1 MEKSRHSIWM
11 PLIGFDKYQED
22 KGVGEYLDKAGFIP
36 ESMSVF
42 LFHSDIVNQ
51 HEGMD
56 KEFVLHPDNCSYY
69 GVPANEFRERQPW
82 TNYDLRTLAQKLA
95 ERGIDAYLGIMGVYL
110 DNTRHYEWESDHS
123 ELLSFGC
130 NGRMNLNVLKR
141 FADGTYYE
149 DFFCDKIV
157 KALDDYGF
165 AGLHVSDF
173 FCPPEHSIC
182 NGDFSAD
189 MLDQFVTHSH
199 IEYPDEIKARLGFD
213 EQSDIDAR
221 HEWIWHTLRQ
231 EWIEFYVWRWE
242 KFWGKIATALRA
254 KGKKIMI
261 NNAWCADPFEA
272 LYRYGI
278 DYKKLYKAGV
288 DIFVAEAV
296 CDGTELLGEQGD
308 VFNKFI
314 TMAQLM
320 NAYSPDDK
328 LLALLGVKDCTEE
341 WDILHHAPTRLDR
354 TMHAQASVYRKDKD
368 GYHNSIN
375 GYMVTLGDGITE
387 DEWTAIRERAT
398 LAYKDLP
405 QEVLCPTLIWSD
417 NEYNA
422 MLTQY
427 INTRRAST
435 HKLMYELKNRN
446 ASIGAVARVED
457 IDKLSTA
464 IIAPNF
470 DLMSE
475 DEQKAILAYKKAPV
489 VGIAPYEYIEKS
501 GIKCDICIKDS
512 LATYELC
519 VFVVNADASAFDG
532 IETEISGE
540 KICECTDAAK
550 WDDPSFFIT
559 HMLFRG
565 VSEEFWKVC
574 AKVINAASTSPFASN
589 DAQLLPMIMKD
600 GKYRVYVYNRVNQY
614 KRSKIMCTKAV
625 KSVKAVSKYPVMPV
639 RFVYPPDP
647 NAQKLDGAK
656 ADSILIGMERNQKPE
671 GFIAKVPPCGV
682 AIFDVEFE

>member
-1 MEKSRHSIWM
+1 MKKSRHSIWM

-22 KGVGEYLDKAGFIP
+22 KGVSEYLDKAGFIP
-36 ESMSVF
+36 ETMSVF
-42 LFHSDIVNQ
+42 LFHPDIINQ
-51 HEGMD
+51 HDGMD
-56 KEFVLHPDNCSYY
+56 SEFVLHTDNCSYY

-82 TNYDLRTLAQKLA
+82 TNYDLRTLAHELA
-95 ERGIDAYLGIMGVYL
+95 RHDVDAYLGVMGVYL
-110 DNTRHYEWESDHS
+110 YNTRHYEWQSDHS

-130 NGRMNLNVLKR
+130 NGKMNLNVLKR

-149 DFFCDKIV
+149 DFFCEKISKV
-157 KALDDYGF
+157 LDDYGF

-173 FCPPEHSIC
+173 FCPPEHSIS

-189 MLDQFVTHSH
+189 MLDQFVTYSN
-199 IEYPDEIKARLGFD
+199 IDYPDHIKARLGFD

-221 HEWIWHTLRQ
+221 HQWIWHSLRK

-242 KFWGKIATALRA
+242 KFWGKVATALHA

-261 NNAWCADPFEA
+261 NNAWCSDPFEA

-278 DYKKLYKAGV
+278 DYRKLYQAGV
-288 DIFVAEAV
+288 DIIVAEAV
-296 CDGTELLGEQGD
+296 CDSIELIGKQGD

-320 NAYSPDDK
+320 DAYAPNNK

-354 TMHAQASVYRKDKD
+354 TMYAQGSIYRKDKD
-368 GYHNSIN
+368 GYHNSVS
-375 GYMVTLGDGITE
+375 GYMITLGDGIVE
-387 DEWTAIRERAT
+387 DEWTAIRERANI
-398 LAYKDLP
+398 AYKDLP
-405 QEVLCPTLIWSD
+405 HEVLCPTYIWSD

-422 MLTQY
+422 MLTEY
-427 INTRRAST
+427 INTRRASA

-446 ASIGAVARVED
+446 ASIGAVARAED
-457 IDKLSTA
+457 IDSLSTA

-470 DLMSE
+470 DLMTE
-475 DEQKAILAYKKAPV
+475 DEQKAILSYKKAPV
-489 VGIAPYEYIEKS
+489 IGIAPYEYIANS

-519 VFVVNADASAFDG
+519 VFVLNASQGAFDD

-540 KICECTDAAK
+540 KICECTDVTQ
-550 WDDPSFFIT
+550 WEDPSFFRT

-565 VSEEFWKVC
+565 VSEEFWSVC
-574 AKVINAASTSPFASN
+574 ARVINAAGTSLFASD
-589 DAQLLPMIMKD
+589 DALLLPMIMAD
-600 GKYRVYVYNRVNQY
+600 GTYRVYVYNRVNY
-614 KRSKIMCTKAV
+614 YMRSKIMCSKTL

-647 NAQKLDGAK
+647 NIPKLDGAK
-656 ADSILIGMERNQKPE
+656 ADSILIGMERDQKPE

>member
-1 MEKSRHSIWM
+1 MNKSRHSIWM
-11 PLIGFDKYQED
+11 PLIGFDKYQVD
-22 KGVGEYLDKAGFIP
+22 KGVGEYINNAGFVP

-42 LFHSDIVNQ
+42 LFHPDIINQ
-51 HEGMD
+51 HNGME

-82 TNYDLRTLAQKLA
+82 TNYDLRTLAKELA
-95 ERGIDAYLGIMGVYL
+95 NHGVEAYLGVMGVYL
-110 DNTRHYEWESDHS
+110 YNTRHYEWQSDHS

-149 DFFCDKIV
+149 DFFCEKV
-157 KALDDYGF
+157 SKALDDYGF

-182 NGDFSAD
+182 NGDFSSD
-189 MLDQFVTHSH
+189 MLDQFVTYSH
-199 IEYPDEIKARLGFD
+199 IEYPDTIKERLGFD

-221 HEWIWHTLRQ
+221 HKWIWHSLRK
-231 EWIEFYVWRWE
+231 EWIEFYVWRWAR
-242 KFWGKIATALRA
+242 FWGKVAQTLHS

-261 NNAWCADPFEA
+261 NNAWCSDPFEA

-278 DYKKLYKAGV
+278 DYKKLYDAGV
-288 DIFVAEAV
+288 DIIVAETV
-296 CDGTELLGEQGD
+296 CDSMELISKHGD

-320 NAYSPDDK
+320 NAYTPHDK

-341 WDILHHAPTRLDR
+341 WDILHHAPVRLDR
-354 TMHAQASVYRKDKD
+354 TMYAQGSIYRKDKN
-368 GYHNSIN
+368 GYHNSVH
-375 GYMVTLGDGITE
+375 GYMVTLGDGILK
-387 DEWTAIRERAT
+387 DEWDSIRQRAQF
-398 LAYKDLP
+398 AYNDLP
-405 QEVLCPTLIWSD
+405 HELLCPTFIWSD
-417 NEYNA
+417 NEYNS

-427 INTRRAST
+427 INTRRASS

-457 IDKLSTA
+457 IQSLNTA
-464 IIAPNF
+464 IIVPNF

-475 DEQKAILAYKKAPV
+475 DEQKTILAYKKAPV
-489 VGIAPYEYIEKS
+489 IGIAPYDYFKKS

-519 VFVVNADASAFDG
+519 MFVLGAPLNILDD

-540 KICECTDAAK
+540 KICESSDVSE
-550 WDDPSFFIT
+550 WEDPSFFRT

-565 VSEEFWKVC
+565 VSEPFWRVC
-574 AKVINAASTSPFASN
+574 ARVINAVGASLFASD
-589 DAQLLPMIMKD
+589 DALLLPMKMKS

-614 KRSKIMCTKAV
+614 IRSKIMCSKV
-625 KSVKAVSKYPVMPV
+625 LKSVKSVSKYPVMPV

-656 ADSILIGMERNQKPE
+656 ADSILIGMEQNQKPE
-671 GFIAKVPPCGV
+671 GFVAKVPPCGV
-682 AIFDVEFE
+682 AVFDVEFE